1 MNSVCKKVILLMFIT
16 TTLSGC
22 FYYYDVNDDANI
34 KVLKHKDGEV
44 ARDCDGSL
52 IPYRGGGRER
62 FWKEN
67 NLPEGT
73 TEFYCRNGKAYLSN
87 TLPSD

>member
-1 MNSVCKKVILLMFIT
+1 MLLMFIT
-16 TTLSGC
+16 MIFSGC
-22 FYYYDVNDDANI
+22 YYDIINSSSNI

-44 ARDCDGSL
+44 ARDCDGRL
-52 IPYRGGGRER
+52 IPYRGNGVKD
-62 FWKEN
+62 FWKRN